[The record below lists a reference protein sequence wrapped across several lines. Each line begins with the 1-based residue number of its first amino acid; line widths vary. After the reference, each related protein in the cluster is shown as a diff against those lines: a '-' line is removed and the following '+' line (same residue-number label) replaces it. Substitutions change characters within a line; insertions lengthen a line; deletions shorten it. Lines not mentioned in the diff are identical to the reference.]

1 MGRAASRSPRG
12 APNALSRPPRSTT
25 DRDSDQVLRRSRR
38 PATLRRGAW
47 AALAV
52 VAAAMAFAAPAA
64 AAVLVSNYDQANA
77 LLAIDLGDWDV
88 ATSFTTGSNA
98 TGYTL
103 TSVEMDFKV
112 APDSTVAVKV
122 LLGSRTGSVHA
133 TLTNPSSLA
142 AGKLTF
148 TAPARTRLAA
158 STTYTVTIAAASGE
172 VWRTSSTAED
182 AGGATGWSIAD
193 RHFTYSGATLQ
204 DFTGAKRMRI
214 NGTVN
219 PPVLVSNIGQA
230 ATSTFTLNQQ
240 AWAHSFKTGPNVT
253 GYALPSIDVKFGA
266 APNSTVRVRLLE
278 GDHGGSLHANLT
290 NPSSLAAGDLTF
302 TAPAGTTLAA
312 STRYTIVVDSAT
324 SGTLSLASTD
334 TIDAGGARGW
344 GIGDSGHECA
354 SPCSSTTPSWSAKAS
369 EMLFRVNGTA
379 NPPVLV
385 ANIDQTASGTQA
397 LNNFTVAQAFTTGA
411 SATGY
416 ALNSIDVK
424 FGTAPNS
431 TVRVRV
437 STTDATG
444 GPDATFATLTNPSS
458 LAAGNLTFT
467 ATAGTTLAAGTTYA
481 VLVDSATSGTVSR
494 TNTDT
499 IDTGAAPGWSM
510 ATNSHQAPA
519 GGSFS
524 TNASE
529 LLIRVN
535 GTVNAPVL
543 LSNIEQMSH
552 FTEASLSGSAVAS
565 LFTTGAKSTGYTLA
579 GMALKFFS
587 APNASVRVRI
597 LDVVD
602 VSGFDRPGTTTIALL
617 TNPSSLAAGN
627 LRFTAPEGTTLAAG
641 TSYAVVVDSA
651 TSGALSFT
659 LATMG
664 SEWAIDPGGE
674 PDWSILGLQSG
685 GTGSWV
691 GRAGTA
697 QFRITGTPNPVTLVS
712 NTGQA
717 LDSGDSVGISGMTN
731 HELAVAFTTGP
742 SEEGYTL
749 SEVGVRL
756 ATVAPDASPKV
767 SVYTTDDS
775 GNPDSPLHVLT
786 NPDTVANGDRTFT
799 AAAGAT
805 LAANT
810 TYAVVFQET
819 GTSGNYQVWGTTGAD
834 EDSGGACGWSVAD
847 KLVFRDAA
855 AATPAWTE
863 GARTTWI
870 GIKGRAADTTPPVLV
885 SALVIGDHVIGD
897 KLTLIFNECLGAA
910 ASLAN
915 SAFAVKKAGPGDT
928 EIDVALSTSTAPAVS
943 GKEVVLTLASA
954 IGSTD
959 RGFKVS
965 YTKPDSGTGN
975 RIVNEAGLDASFSDQ
990 AAARTLV
997 SNARQPATSSID
1009 TLRDRA
1015 QPFTTGGNGA
1025 GYTLT
1030 AAAFRLQHAAAAVP
1044 TYTVSVHSDSSS
1056 SPGASLGTLTK
1067 PASLPTSKFNNALF
1081 TAAGDGIDL
1090 AADTTYWLVWDYSA
1104 GSSAASFLF
1113 AGSGEDPGRAAGWMI
1128 GNTYR
1133 AKSVGGTSWGSPQST
1148 TMKIAIYGHIIPQPM
1163 ATGVQISSTP
1173 TNDEDGDFTPET
1185 YALAAKIQVQV
1196 TFDRTVNVVT
1206 TGGTP
1211 RLKIRMEATSGEKWA
1226 SYEGGTG
1233 TKVLTFGYAVVAAD
1247 RSTGVAVLENTLEL
1261 NGGTMKDADDATVDA
1276 SLAHTGLAHDSGH
1289 KVDGSLAPDETAPV
1303 FASAAVNGTTLTVAF
1318 NEGLDP
1324 ASAPAGS
1331 AFAVSGGRAG
1341 TGTARISGMVA
1352 TVTLDTAV
1360 PHGEQMLTVS
1370 YTSPGAGNSPLRDGS
1385 GNEVAD
1391 FSGQPVTNNT
1401 PDPNPPPPPGGGG
1414 GGGQPPRPDPPP
1426 PPNRAPETAEEIGD
1440 LMLRVGAELQFD
1452 LADAFDD
1459 PDDDELEYTAESS
1472 DSGVA
1477 AVELDGAA
1485 LTVRATGP
1493 GEAEIAATA
1502 EDPDGKTAR
1511 QTFDVTVRWPE
1522 TVWYLPAAADPLR
1535 QGFVRVINHSDA
1547 AGEATVAPTDDAG
1560 FAYEPLVLELS
1571 ARQVRHF
1578 NSDDL
1583 ELGNPDKGLA
1593 GATGPGTGGWRLV
1606 VESDEI
1612 DVEALAYARAA
1623 DGFLTAMNDVVPRE
1637 DGALRVPLFNPGS
1650 NVDQTS
1656 LLRLVNPSEED
1667 AEATVT
1673 GVDDAGLSPGAP
1685 VLLELPAGSACT
1697 VDAAQLESGTG
1708 LACGSPQEGLGDGM
1722 GKWRLAVASEAPLIA
1737 MSLLSGPQ
1745 GHLTNLSGRA
1755 AEDDE
1760 GVWHVDLFPAASDPL
1775 GRQGFVRVANGSNV
1789 DGRVTILAYDDSS
1802 TRYETLRLALGAGQ
1816 AAHFNSDD
1824 LELGNRAKGL
1834 AGSTGAGRGTWRLR
1848 MYSGLDIEVNAYVR
1862 TLDGFLTAMQAR
1874 APAARPG
1881 RRVAI
1886 LNPGSNLNSVGVLR
1900 LVNRSSGDAEVAID
1914 GTDDLGLRPGQTV
1927 QVLVPATDAVELT
1940 AAELES
1946 GEHDAIVSGALG
1958 DGAGKWRLRVASNRV
1973 NTVLSLLSSPGGHL
1987 TNLSG
1992 ADAERELGEL
2002 PAALLPAPE
2011 RVTLES
2017 PARRELR
2024 GRWSAVEGARYD
2036 VELVRD
2042 GRADE
2047 DRSLTRARN
2056 TTTSFRWTH
2065 LLPGTY
2071 SIRAR
2076 SVNEDRLGGP
2086 WRTSEE
2092 VEID

>member
-77 LLAIDLGDWDV
+77 LLAIDLGDRDV

-193 RHFTYSGATLQ
+193 RHFTHSGGTFQ
-204 DFTGAKRMRI
+204 GFTGAKRMRI

-253 GYALPSIDVKFGA
+253 GYTLPSIDVKFGA

-302 TAPAGTTLAA
+302 AAPAGTTLAA

-354 SPCSSTTPSWSAKAS
+354 SPCSIAAPSWSAKAS

-379 NPPVLV
+379 NPAVLV

-444 GPDATFATLTNPSS
+444 GPDATLATLTNPSS

-467 ATAGTTLAAGTTYA
+467 ANPGTTLAAGTTYA
-481 VLVDSATSGTVSR
+481 VVIDSATSGTVSR

-510 ATNSHQAPA
+510 AADSHQAPA

-535 GTVNAPVL
+535 GTVNPPVL
-543 LSNIEQMSH
+543 VSNIGQDTYFLTESVSSH
-552 FTEASLSGSAVAS
+552 GQT
-565 LFTTGAKSTGYTLA
+565 FTTGAHSAGYTLA
-579 GMALKFFS
+579 GVEVKFAT
-587 APNASVRVRI
+587 APNSSLRVRI
-597 LDVVD
+597 LDTVE
-602 VSGFDRPGTTTIALL
+602 SGGGVLKPGTNTIATLAH
-617 TNPSSLAAGN
+617 PPALAAGN
-627 LRFTAPEGTTLAAG
+627 LRFTAPAGITLAAG
-641 TSYAVVVDSA
+641 TSYAVALDEA
-651 TSGALSFT
+651 TEGNINFT
-659 LATMG
+659 LSNA
-664 SEWAIDPGGE
+664 EDAGGE
-674 PDWSILGLQSG
+674 PGWSIDVLRSGPNFGTVSAGFLQL
-685 GTGSWV
+685 
-691 GRAGTA
+691 
-697 QFRITGTPNPVTLVS
+697 RITGTPAPVTLVS
-712 NTGQA
+712 NTGEA
-717 LDSGDSVGISGMTN
+717 LDSGDTVGISGMTN
-731 HELAVAFTTGP
+731 DEVAVAFTTGP

-756 ATVAPDASPKV
+756 ATVGPDASPKV

-775 GNPDSPLHVLT
+775 GHPDSPLHVLT

-810 TYAVVFQET
+810 TYAVVFQNT
-819 GTSGNYQVWGTTGAD
+819 GTAGNYQVWGTTGAD
-834 EDSGGACGWSVAD
+834 EDAGGACGWSVAD
-847 KLVFRDAA
+847 KLVSRDAA

-863 GARTTWI
+863 GVRTTWI
-870 GIKGRAADTTPPVLV
+870 GIKGRTVDTTPPTLV
-885 SALVIGDHVIGD
+885 SALVEGD
-897 KLTLIFNECLGAA
+897 KLTLAFNECMGAG

-915 SAFAVKKAGPGDT
+915 TAFAVKKAGPGDT
-928 EIDVALSTSTAPAVS
+928 ETDVGLSTSTAPSVS
-943 GKEVVLTLASA
+943 GQEVVLTLASA

-965 YTKPDSGTGN
+965 HTKPDSGPAN
-975 RIVNEAGLDASFSDQ
+975 RLVNEAGLDLAASLSDQ
-990 AAARTLV
+990 AVPRVLASNFAQVEGAAKL
-997 SNARQPATSSID
+997 AGAAD
-1009 TLRDRA
+1009 LA
-1015 QPFTTGGNGA
+1015 QGFTTGSNAGGYALGHVTVQVTPLPPATYTPRVVKGTPGGA
-1025 GYTLT
+1025 TVATLTRLSVRKRPDLVTYSAPSGSTLAASTSYFVVLPSTSAVIGSTEFFAEDPTGASGWAISNDAKTRHAMWVSAGDPLRVRIAGDLLST
-1030 AAAFRLQHAAAAVP
+1030 AAATAV
-1044 TYTVSVHSDSSS
+1044 D
-1056 SPGASLGTLTK
+1056 
-1067 PASLPTSKFNNALF
+1067 
-1081 TAAGDGIDL
+1081 
-1090 AADTTYWLVWDYSA
+1090 
-1104 GSSAASFLF
+1104 
-1113 AGSGEDPGRAAGWMI
+1113 
-1128 GNTYR
+1128 
-1133 AKSVGGTSWGSPQST
+1133 
-1148 TMKIAIYGHIIPQPM
+1148 
-1163 ATGVQISSTP
+1163 ISSTP
-1173 TNDEDGDFTPET
+1173 THDANNDGTAET
-1185 YALAAKIQVQV
+1185 YRRGAKIQVQV
-1196 TFDRTVNVVT
+1196 TFDRAVNVVT

-1211 RLKIRMEATSGEKWA
+1211 RLKIRMEAASGEKWA

-1261 NGGTMKDADDATVDA
+1261 NGGTMNAN
-1276 SLAHTGLAHDSGH
+1276 LAHTGLAHDSGH
-1289 KVDGSLAPDETAPV
+1289 KVDGSLAPDETPPV
-1303 FASAAVNGTTLTVAF
+1303 FASAAVNGATLTVTF

-1341 TGTARISGMVA
+1341 TGTAGISGAVA

-1360 PHGEQMLTVS
+1360 AHGQSVTVS
-1370 YTSPGAGNSPLRDGS
+1370 YTSPGTGNSPLRDGS
-1385 GNEVAD
+1385 GNEVGD
-1391 FSGQPVTNNT
+1391 FSGQRVANNT
-1401 PDPNPPPPPGGGG
+1401 PDPRPPGGGG
-1414 GGGQPPRPDPPP
+1414 VQPPRPPDPPP
-1426 PPNRAPETAEEIGD
+1426 PPANRAPETAEEIED
-1440 LMLRVGAELQFD
+1440 LMLRVGAELEFD
-1452 LADAFDD
+1452 LAEAFDD
-1459 PDDDELEYTAESS
+1459 PDDDELEYAAESS

-1522 TVWYLPAAADPLR
+1522 TVWYLPAAADPAR

-1547 AGEATVAPTDDAG
+1547 AGEATVAATDDAG
-1560 FAYEPLVLELS
+1560 FAYEPLVLELG

-1583 ELGNPDKGLA
+1583 ELGNADKGLT
-1593 GATGPGTGGWRLV
+1593 GATGPGAGGWRLV

-1623 DGFLTAMNDVVPRE
+1623 DGFLTALNDVVPRE

-1650 NVDQTS
+1650 NVDQAS

-1697 VDAAQLESGTG
+1697 VDAAQLESGAG

-1722 GKWRLAVASEAPLIA
+1722 GKWRLAVASEAPLVA
-1737 MSLLSGPQ
+1737 MSLLSGPA

-1775 GRQGFVRVANGSNV
+1775 GRQGFVRVANGSDV

-1914 GTDDLGLRPGQTV
+1914 GTDDLGLRPGATV